1 MFNYK
6 QWKFT
11 GLLAALVVLN
21 LGRVASITF
30 FHQRFAMDLF
40 GVAFLVFATASLCIE
55 KRSRAIALFLGIPSV
70 LLTMLGRVMSG
81 TEEHAIL
88 IAGRAA
94 TTVLLAFTIVIVLR
108 TLLTSSRITRDSI
121 AGAFCGYILIGVI
134 FAEAYTILEIVQ
146 PDSFQTTVANADWS
160 NNSLERWLLL
170 EYFSFI
176 TLSTL
181 GFGDVIPTTP
191 MSRALVIWE
200 ALSGQFYLAVLVAG
214 LVNLRGT
221 TVNSSAEQ
229 RTPPSGQL
237 APTDHP
243 HSI

>member
-1 MFNYK
+1 MFKYK

-40 GVAFLVFATASLCIE
+40 GVAFLGFATASLCIE

-70 LLTMLGRVMSG
+70 SLTLLGRLMSG
-81 TEEHAIL
+81 TDEHGML

-94 TTVLLAFTIVIVLR
+94 TTILLAFTIVIVLR
-108 TLLTSSRITRDSI
+108 TLLTSPRITRDSI
-121 AGAFCGYILIGVI
+121 AGAFCGYILIGII
-134 FAEAYTILEIVQ
+134 FAEAYTILEILQ
-146 PDSFQTTVANADWS
+146 PGSFQTTVANADWS

-221 TVNSSAEQ
+221 TMSAGAEKG
-229 RTPPSGQL
+229 TSPPGQL
-237 APTDHP
+237 PQTGHPPTV
-243 HSI
+243 